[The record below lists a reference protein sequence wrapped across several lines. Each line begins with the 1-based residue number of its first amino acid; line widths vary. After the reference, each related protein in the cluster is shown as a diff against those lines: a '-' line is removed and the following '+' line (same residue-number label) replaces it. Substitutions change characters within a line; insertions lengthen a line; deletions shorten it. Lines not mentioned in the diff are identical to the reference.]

1 MQLISSGVAISPFNN
16 FIKQVKEG
24 DCHFSHYKL
33 KMSVTCIKISKNV
46 VFQIR
51 DLTKIISYTTSKLI
65 FNYQMHSDSD
75 MSVTLRLKSINLN

>member
-1 MQLISSGVAISPFNN
+1 MQYISSDGAISPFNN
-16 FIKQVKEG
+16 FIKQAKGG
-24 DCHFSHYKL
+24 DCHLSNFKL
-33 KMSVTCIKISKNV
+33 KMSVNCIKIPKNE

-75 MSVTLRLKSINLN
+75 KSVTMQLKSINLN

>member
-1 MQLISSGVAISPFNN
+1 
-16 FIKQVKEG
+16 
-24 DCHFSHYKL
+24 
-33 KMSVTCIKISKNV
+33 MSVNCIKIPKNE

-75 MSVTLRLKSINLN
+75 KSVTMQLKSINLN

>member
-1 MQLISSGVAISPFNN
+1 
-16 FIKQVKEG
+16 
-24 DCHFSHYKL
+24 
-33 KMSVTCIKISKNV
+33 MSVTCIKISKNV

-75 MSVTLRLKSINLN
+75 MSVTLWLKSINLN